1 MDIDQIGSIS
11 TSKNEDKMDQLMD
24 KYKKL
29 RDDVISNPVK
39 VIIRGNVINK
49 TGKLVNNHKKSLL
62 LGKTK
67 VVYEI
72 NQLNTKIDLID
83 KLDFNGKDMIKLLKM
98 KMNALLIISFKLI
111 KRCKTGDSINN

>member
-1 MDIDQIGSIS
+1 
-11 TSKNEDKMDQLMD
+11 MD

-49 TGKLVNNHKKSLL
+49 AGKLVNNHKKSLL

-98 KMNALLIISFKLI
+98 KMNALLIISSNLSKDVKQEI
-111 KRCKTGDSINN
+111 RSITNKN